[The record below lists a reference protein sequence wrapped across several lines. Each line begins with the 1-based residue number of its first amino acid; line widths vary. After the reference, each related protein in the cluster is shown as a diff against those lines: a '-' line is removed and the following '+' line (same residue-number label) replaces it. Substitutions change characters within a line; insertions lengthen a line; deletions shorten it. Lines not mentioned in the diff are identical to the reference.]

1 MDFLVVAPAKMD
13 DSRMAN
19 HDPLR
24 TVGGAGGNDRLKK
37 SGEGCAFEPNHRL
50 PDLFGAFAGYGGT
63 RQGVP
68 AGVAPVSMRMCNVKL
83 RAQRC
88 WE

>member
-19 HDPLR
+19 HDP
-24 TVGGAGGNDRLKK
+24 GNERLEK
-37 SGEGCAFEPNHRL
+37 SGEG
-50 PDLFGAFAGYGGT
+50 
-63 RQGVP
+63 QGVP

>member
-1 MDFLVVAPAKMD
+1 MKGNGMRAAGNTQPEDIFPTPGPA
-13 DSRMAN
+13 N
-19 HDPLR
+19 LDPG
-24 TVGGAGGNDRLKK
+24 TERLEK

-68 AGVAPVSMRMCNVKL
+68 AGVAPGSVRMGEVKVGPGTI
-83 RAQRC
+83 C
-88 WE
+88 